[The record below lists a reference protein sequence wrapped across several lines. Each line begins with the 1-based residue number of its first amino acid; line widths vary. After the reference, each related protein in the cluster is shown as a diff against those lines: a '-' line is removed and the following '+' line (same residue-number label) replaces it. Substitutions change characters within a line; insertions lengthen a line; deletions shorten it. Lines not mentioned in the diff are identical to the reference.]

1 MVRAEENNINS
12 IDISNFI
19 YYFGIKHEMYAGNKQ
34 HDSQEFCRILLQDL
48 NEELNEIKNRPS
60 YTEKQYSNINSKLI
74 SEKEF
79 FEFYLKKEKSII
91 TDLFYCEIMTKF
103 TCISSNVNYNF
114 QNVLGIPLLIP
125 VNINKIDL
133 KQLFKI
139 YCRSEIVNFTNLC
152 EKCQKKVFIKR
163 KLL

>member
-1 MVRAEENNINS
+1 M
-12 IDISNFI
+12 
-19 YYFGIKHEMYAGNKQ
+19 
-34 HDSQEFCRILLQDL
+34 
-48 NEELNEIKNRPS
+48 
-60 YTEKQYSNINSKLI
+60 
-74 SEKEF
+74 
-79 FEFYLKKEKSII
+79 KKEKSII